1 MPEHGGLGRRRPPA
15 HIAAEIEARRNRRA
29 AVTRAYELWRELYDL
44 AERQGWTDMR
54 PVLQELEAMIPDPDE
69 L

>member
-15 HIAAEIEARRNRRA
+15 HVAAAIEARRNVQA
-29 AVTRAYELWRELYDL
+29 AVARAYQLWRELYDL

-54 PVLQELEAMIPDPDE
+54 LVLQELEAMIPDPDG